1 MSMNYCL
8 VENNA
13 IVEGPRGLPRSWRNV
28 SGLNLMDASGLQSL
42 GWLSV
47 RLEEGAVDE
56 KFVGSTFTITPTEVI
71 ETKQWRKYTAEE
83 VAENN
88 AQKASQVR
96 SERNKKLADT
106 DWTQGKDIPDA
117 TSAAW
122 APHRQALRDI
132 PQQPGFPTNV
142 VWPVKPV

>member
-1 MSMNYCL
+1 MNYCL

-28 SGLNLMDASGLQSL
+28 SGLNLMDASSLQSL
-42 GWLSV
+42 GWLPV
-47 RLEEGAVDE
+47 RLEEGVVDE

-71 ETKQWRKYTAEE
+71 ETKQWRKYTDEE

-88 AQKASQVR
+88 VQKASQVR

-106 DWTQGKDIPDA
+106 DWTQLADA
-117 TSAAW
+117 PVDSLAW
-122 APHRQALRDI
+122 SNYRQQLRDLTT
-132 PQQPGFPTNV
+132 QPGFPHVV
-142 VWPVKPV
+142 VWPNTP

>member
-1 MSMNYCL
+1 MNYCY

-28 SGLNLMDASGLQSL
+28 SGLNLMDAPSLQSL
-42 GWLSV
+42 GWLPV

-71 ETKQWRKYTAEE
+71 ETKQWRKYTDEE

-96 SERNKKLADT
+96 NERNKKLADT

-117 TSAAW
+117 TSTAW
-122 APHRQALRDI
+122 APYRQQLRDLTTQ
-132 PQQPGFPTNV
+132 PQFPHVV
-142 VWPVKPV
+142 VWPNTP

>member
-1 MSMNYCL
+1 MNYCL

-28 SGLNLMDASGLQSL
+28 SGLNLMDASSLQSL
-42 GWLSV
+42 GWLPV

-56 KFVGSTFTITPTEVI
+56 KFVGSTFTIVPTEVI
-71 ETKQWRKYTAEE
+71 ETKQWRKYTDEE

-117 TSAAW
+117 TSTAW
-122 APHRQALRDI
+122 SVYRQALRDV
-132 PQQPGFPTNV
+132 PSQPGFPWSVN
-142 VWPVKPV
+142 WPSTPSS